1 MTDNQIFTSQKENE
15 ALRELNHRRTG
26 ISIELSAAF
35 GNLFSHNSVYQAQ
48 K

>member
-15 ALRELNHRRTG
+15 ALRELNHRRIT
-26 ISIELSAAF
+26 IEVSAAF
-35 GNLFSHNSVYQAQ
+35 GNLFSHTSVYQAQ